1 MQQRVDEQLVDVPSP
16 QIKEEVVEEFN
27 VVPQEQFSEGARR
40 QIVDV
45 PVPQVVEQLV
55 LVPSIMEEI
64 RSISNDNYGTTCGG
78 DELSVTEKR
87 VDSRIA

>member
-16 QIKEEVVEEFN
+16 HIEEEVVEEFK
-27 VVPQEQFSEGARR
+27 VVPQEQLSEGARR

-64 RSISNDNYGTTCGG
+64 RSISNDNHGTTCGG
-78 DELSVTEKR
+78 DELLAKKKE
-87 VDSRIA
+87 